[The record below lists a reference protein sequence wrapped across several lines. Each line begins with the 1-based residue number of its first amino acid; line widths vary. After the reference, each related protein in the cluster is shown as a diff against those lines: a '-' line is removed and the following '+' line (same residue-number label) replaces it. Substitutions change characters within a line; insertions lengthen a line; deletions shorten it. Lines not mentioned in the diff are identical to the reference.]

1 MKYKIK
7 EKSCTFRRHLF
18 DSLRLHHRSS
28 KWSKK
33 MEPKKCWQ
41 GPLPSR
47 GNVTSHEFSTD
58 THTHKKV
65 TPHTHMHAITGRS
78 VASIPHPRELLSE
91 TRFPLRARRSWCWGH
106 KSPAD
111 GRWIRGQN
119 DYFDIESMVLQRGAE
134 LRRRVSNHGTRG
146 GSIPVT
152 SQKERKGFDTL
163 IRGSA
168 YSQQERHGKQAFGE
182 ESNDFFFFYQ
192 YLERIFHR
200 NPIWR
205 HIRANHCCYT
215 RLRIGCQR
223 VLYVCDF
230 FSSKCISTASLSWLT
245 PLTNKRTV

>member
-1 MKYKIK
+1 MASACITGPANGAK
-7 EKSCTFRRHLF
+7 
-18 DSLRLHHRSS
+18 
-28 KWSKK
+28 KWSRKSADK
-33 MEPKKCWQ
+33 AHCPRGGTSLHMSS
-41 GPLPSR
+41 PL
-47 GNVTSHEFSTD
+47 

-111 GRWIRGQN
+111 GRRIRGQN
-119 DYFDIESMVLQRGAE
+119 DYFNIESMVLQRGAE
-134 LRRRVSNHGTRG
+134 LRRRVSNHGTRRGGG

-152 SQKERKGFDTL
+152 SQKERNGFGTL

-168 YSQQERHGKQAFGE
+168 YSQQERHGKQASGE
-182 ESNDFFFFYQ
+182 ESNDFFFFFYQ
-192 YLERIFHR
+192 YLERIFHH

-205 HIRANHCCYT
+205 HIRANHCCCT

-230 FSSKCISTASLSWLT
+230 FTSKCISTASLSWLT